1 MPRLDSNERLIIGLT
16 LAIKVGVLLLGVIAW
31 QAVHGSHVDFPGL
44 SLWDRWD
51 APHYTDLIVYGYQ
64 TDDPGTLTNAN
75 GYQQV
80 YPGELELYIVFYPLF
95 PWLGGIVNALIHAPV
110 LSAFVV
116 AGVASVVLG
125 PLFYRLVKH
134 DESPDV
140 ALRSAWFLLIFPTAY
155 FLHIGYTEALFL
167 ALVIGSFLAART
179 GRWWLAGLVGGLAAL
194 TRINGLVLLLALPVE
209 AATQW
214 YMTPPAERRF
224 RWEWLAIGL
233 VGVGFGVYL
242 ALNYALYGTPFQF
255 LLVQHDHWFKSLA
268 WPWDAINS
276 ALGWFGSDKPDD
288 RLMYGFVELLF
299 VAIGAVGTVVSA
311 FRFRPSWFAWM
322 LGNLVLFV
330 STSFLLST
338 PRYALTLFPIFVAL
352 ALPPRRVWAL
362 VGVSAVSLAGFIYFA
377 SRFATGAWAF

>member
-1 MPRLDSNERLIIGLT
+1 
-16 LAIKVGVLLLGVIAW
+16 
-31 QAVHGSHVDFPGL
+31 
-44 SLWDRWD
+44 
-51 APHYTDLIVYGYQ
+51 
-64 TDDPGTLTNAN
+64 
-75 GYQQV
+75 
-80 YPGELELYIVFYPLF
+80 
-95 PWLGGIVNALIHAPV
+95 VNALIHAPV
-110 LSAFVV
+110 LSAFIV

-140 ALRSAWFLLIFPTAY
+140 ALRATWFLLIFPTAY

-214 YMTPPAERRF
+214 YMTPPEARRF
-224 RWEWLAIGL
+224 RWDWLAIGL
-233 VGVGFGVYL
+233 VAVGFGVYL
-242 ALNYALYGTPFQF
+242 ALNWALYGTPFQF
-255 LLVQHDHWFKSLA
+255 LIVQHDHWYKSLA
-268 WPWDAINS
+268 SPLDAING
-276 ALGWFGSDKPDD
+276 ALGWFGSDDPDS
-288 RLMYGFVELLF
+288 RLMYGFMELLF
-299 VAIGAVGTVVSA
+299 VGIGAVGTLVAA

-338 PRYALTLFPIFVAL
+338 PRYVLTLFPLFVAL
-352 ALPPRRVWAL
+352 ALPTRRVWAL
-362 VGVSAVSLAGFIYFA
+362 VGVSAVSLAGFVYFA